1 MGKLRISWGQLS
13 ALTPD
18 NGAIQS
24 LKDLLVMTNFVDE
37 ELERFFTLR
46 LNVHNGDKLGWV
58 GEMDDI
64 GWAGSGC
71 DPTYKNA
78 SINFAEKE
86 WKIGDWSIPLKWCYE
101 ELQNTIAEYCLK
113 TGTDI
118 GDLTST

>member
-1 MGKLRISWGQLS
+1 MIMGKLRISWGQLS

-37 ELERFFTLR
+37 ELDRFYTIR
-46 LNVHNGDKLGWV
+46 LNVNTGDKLGWV

-71 DPTYKNA
+71 DPT
-78 SINFAEKE
+78 
-86 WKIGDWSIPLKWCYE
+86 
-101 ELQNTIAEYCLK
+101 
-113 TGTDI
+113 
-118 GDLTST
+118 